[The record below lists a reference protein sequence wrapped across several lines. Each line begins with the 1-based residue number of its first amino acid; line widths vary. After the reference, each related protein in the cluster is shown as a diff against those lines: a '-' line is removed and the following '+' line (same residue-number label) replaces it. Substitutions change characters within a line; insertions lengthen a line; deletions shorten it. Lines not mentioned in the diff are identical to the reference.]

1 MKVSKDAILVIL
13 LCTICYKWG
22 ELDVMDRVRML
33 YRLLLLSYD
42 SYRVYMHTTLERPQ
56 VSVVVVIV
64 HSLPVFQ
71 TPTRKPVSQQFAHL
85 TRAILSTVR
94 DTCQSILNNNNNSYV
109 SYKQGN
115 VMSSWRPQ
123 ASSKTVC
130 FCMVQVLSLGLRCMQ
145 CRSSLM
151 LESVLTFSVA
161 LLSVFNSLQSKPLCK
176 NDRGC
181 RH

>member
-42 SYRVYMHTTLERPQ
+42 SYRVYMHTTLSPSSARPQ
-56 VSVVVVIV
+56 RSVVVVIV
-64 HSLPVFQ
+64 DSLPVFQ

-123 ASSKTVC
+123 GVVKDCMLLHGSSPLSGITVHA
-130 FCMVQVLSLGLRCMQ
+130 MQ
-145 CRSSLM
+145 KFIDARKCPN
-151 LESVLTFSVA
+151 
-161 LLSVFNSLQSKPLCK
+161 LLSRPSLCL
-176 NDRGC
+176 
-181 RH
+181 